1 MMRLLSAA
9 TAVFVLVASQQCVRA
24 DEKLTVIVFP
34 GVQNLAMFVAQAKGL
49 YAKRGLDV
57 EIKFTPNSDELRN
70 GLAEGRYHIAHSA
83 VDNAFA
89 LKDKANVDIA
99 VVSGGDNSFN
109 HLVVQPDIQ
118 SPADIKGKTVAVDAV
133 NTAYA
138 FQLYE
143 MLRQKG
149 LNKGDYEVKPIG
161 GTGSRL
167 EALTKDKA
175 MVAAMLNP
183 PFSIRAEKAGLK
195 DMGTAAA
202 ALGAYQGTSAFV
214 LRSWGAA
221 NADTL
226 VKYLEAYIEGL
237 RWSLDPQNR
246 TEVVN
251 LLVERLKLPEDIA
264 ALSYDSTKNDFNRDG
279 AIDMDGLKNVLKLR
293 AQFEGGTPASPEKYL
308 DLSYYQKARTGSRKL
323 VPAGASL
330 AKHDFA
336 VDFMGEADL
345 ADGEDHLSTDGLV
358 ALEAAVCNCR
368 TDRLLYLLLR
378 CDTDDLEKFAQRHI
392 QGFFVHWTL
401 HIGYPASYGVAHI
414 RTKRRGAKT

>member
-1 MMRLLSAA
+1 MLKYLFAA
-9 TAVFVLVASQQCVRA
+9 TAAFVLAASPQQARS
-24 DEKLTVIVFP
+24 DNSKLTVIVFP
-34 GVQNLAMFVAQAKGL
+34 GVQNLPIFAAQAKGF
-49 YAKRGLDV
+49 YVRRGLDV

-70 GLAEGRYHIAHSA
+70 GLAEGRYQIAHSA

-99 VVSGGDNSFN
+99 VVLGGDNSFN
-109 HLVVQPDIQ
+109 HLVVQPEIQ
-118 SPADIKGKTVAVDAV
+118 SLADVKGKTVAVDAV

-167 EALTKDKA
+167 EAMTKDKT

-195 DMGTAAA
+195 DMTAAA

-214 LRSWGAA
+214 LRSWAGA

-237 RWSLDPQNR
+237 RWSFDAKNR
-246 TEVVN
+246 AEAVS

-264 ALSYDSTKNDFNRDG
+264 ALSYDSTKSDFNRDG
-279 AIDMDGLKNVLKLR
+279 AIDMDGMRNVLKLR
-293 AQFEGGTPASPEKYL
+293 AQFEGGTPATPEKYL
-308 DLSYYQKARTGSRKL
+308 DLSYYQKAR
-323 VPAGASL
+323 AGL
-330 AKHDFA
+330 
-336 VDFMGEADL
+336 
-345 ADGEDHLSTDGLV
+345 
-358 ALEAAVCNCR
+358 
-368 TDRLLYLLLR
+368 
-378 CDTDDLEKFAQRHI
+378 
-392 QGFFVHWTL
+392 
-401 HIGYPASYGVAHI
+401 
-414 RTKRRGAKT
+414 

>member
-1 MMRLLSAA
+1 MLKYLFAA
-9 TAVFVLVASQQCVRA
+9 TAAFVLAASPQQARS
-24 DEKLTVIVFP
+24 DNSKLTVIVFP
-34 GVQNLAMFVAQAKGL
+34 GVQNLPIFAAQAKGF
-49 YAKRGLDV
+49 YVRRGLDV

-70 GLAEGRYHIAHSA
+70 GLAEGRYQIAHSA

-89 LKDKANVDIA
+89 LKDANVDIA
-99 VVSGGDNSFN
+99 VVLGGDNSFN
-109 HLVVQPDIQ
+109 HLVVQPEIQ
-118 SPADIKGKTVAVDAV
+118 SLADVKGKTVAVDAV

-167 EALTKDKA
+167 EAMTKDKT
-175 MVAAMLNP
+175 MVGAMLNP

-214 LRSWGAA
+214 LRSWAGA

-237 RWSLDPQNR
+237 RWSFDAKNR
-246 TEVVN
+246 AEAVS

-264 ALSYDSTKNDFNRDG
+264 ALSYDSTKSDFNRDG
-279 AIDMDGLKNVLKLR
+279 AIDMDGMRNVLKLR
-293 AQFEGGTPASPEKYL
+293 AQFEGGTPATPEKYL
-308 DLSYYQKARTGSRKL
+308 DLSYYQKAR
-323 VPAGASL
+323 AGL
-330 AKHDFA
+330 
-336 VDFMGEADL
+336 
-345 ADGEDHLSTDGLV
+345 
-358 ALEAAVCNCR
+358 
-368 TDRLLYLLLR
+368 
-378 CDTDDLEKFAQRHI
+378 
-392 QGFFVHWTL
+392 
-401 HIGYPASYGVAHI
+401 
-414 RTKRRGAKT
+414 